1 MLSWGLASSALGLG
15 RHRRQ
20 GPWCEGIRV
29 LTLGGYVADGCVC
42 EYLIPTLVAQLVGTE
57 RVVMGLSSCAV
68 QVNM

>member
-1 MLSWGLASSALGLG
+1 M
-15 RHRRQ
+15 
-20 GPWCEGIRV
+20 
-29 LTLGGYVADGCVC
+29 ADGCVC